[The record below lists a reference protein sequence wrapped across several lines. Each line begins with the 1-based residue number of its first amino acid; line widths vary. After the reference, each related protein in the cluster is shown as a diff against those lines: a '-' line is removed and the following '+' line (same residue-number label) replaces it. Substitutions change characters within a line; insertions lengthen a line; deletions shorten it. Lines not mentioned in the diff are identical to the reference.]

1 MIHFNQLEHHL
12 VESTTDIAEKM
23 NWQDI
28 LKINFFY
35 IYLSISF
42 NNMSCILDEVLVG

>member
-28 LKINFFY
+28 LKINNKFFLY
-35 IYLSISF
+35 LFIYF
-42 NNMSCILDEVLVG
+42 FQ